1 MYLLFEMC
9 NDSGI
14 LTVFLILKY
23 LFNIICTIIPL
34 ILIYRGFVPLFKAV
48 TSGKEFS
55 GELGPI
61 VKSIIAGLIIFLLPG
76 LFNFIFTDVVG
87 YSNSFSQCVTNAELD
102 FIKELKKA
110 ESEGRAA
117 EVLKQREELMKASE
131 ERDKLEKE
139 KNDKIKE
146 EIKKKEEQERL
157 EQEQANQ
164 NASGGNGSNNG
175 SNSSGGSPGSSN
187 VNLSGGEKNIIIG
200 DSRTVGMCASITGD
214 WTHCQFSNGGAFVS
228 GNDIYIAQGSK
239 GYSWF
244 NSTAVSAVNSII
256 SSNPNVKFNVYSLMG
271 VNFLLSD
278 IDKYIPTYNSLANG
292 AWNNHNL
299 ILVSVNP
306 VDEVKE
312 AQHGYSTKNANIVTF
327 NNKLKSGTAGV
338 SNIKYCDTYNSIIN
352 NLGTSDGLHY
362 TSTTY
367 KAIYNSMMSCG
378 S

>member
-76 LFNFIFTDVVG
+76 LFNFIFTDLVG

-256 SSNPNVKFNVYSLMG
+256 SSNPNVKFNIYSLMG

-306 VDEVKE
+306 VDEAKE
-312 AQHGYSTKNANIVTF
+312 SQNGYSTKNANIVTF
-327 NNKLKSGTAGV
+327 NNKIKNGTAGG

>member
-76 LFNFIFTDVVG
+76 LFNFIFTDLVG

-256 SSNPNVKFNVYSLMG
+256 SSNPNVKFNIYSLMG

-306 VDEVKE
+306 VDEAKE
-312 AQHGYSTKNANIVTF
+312 SQNGYSTKNANIVTF
-327 NNKLKSGTAGV
+327 NNKLKNGTAGV

>member
-110 ESEGRAA
+110 ESEGRVA

-256 SSNPNVKFNVYSLMG
+256 SSNPNVKFNIYSLMG

-306 VDEVKE
+306 VDEAKE
-312 AQHGYSTKNANIVTF
+312 SQNGYSTKNANIVTF
-327 NNKLKSGTAGV
+327 NNKLKNGTAGV